1 VIQISNDL
9 NSYRLQGVL
18 TFLALGIEQS
28 RAHLYAGPRPSFGA
42 PPQGPL
48 LASIVLGEPLGAVAD
63 GVLEITPTNEALILT
78 TGEVTWARIVNGMG
92 ALAWDCDASD
102 LNGTA
107 ELRLP
112 TTTLYAGGYTR
123 ILTGLLG

>member
-1 VIQISNDL
+1 VIEISNAL
-9 NSYRLQGVL
+9 NGYRLQGVI
-18 TFLALGIEQS
+18 TFLALGTEQA
-28 RAHLYAGPRPSFGA
+28 RAHVYAGARPSFGA

-48 LASIVLGEPLGAVAD
+48 LASIVLAEPFGTVVD
-63 GVLEITPTNEALILT
+63 GVLEVAATNEALILT
-78 TGEVTWARIVNGMG
+78 TGEATWARIVNGQG

-102 LNGTA
+102 LEGA
-107 ELRLP
+107 GELRLP

>member
-1 VIQISNDL
+1 MIEISNAL
-9 NSYRLQGVL
+9 NGYRLQGVI
-18 TFLALGIEQS
+18 TFLALGTEQA
-28 RAHLYAGPRPSFGA
+28 RAHVYAGPRPSLGA

-48 LASIVLGEPLGAVAD
+48 LVSIVLAEPLGTVVD
-63 GVLEITPTNEALILT
+63 GVLEVAATNEALILT
-78 TGEVTWARIVNGMG
+78 TGEAKWARIVNGQG

-102 LNGTA
+102 LEGTG

>member
-1 VIQISNDL
+1 MIQISNDL
-9 NSYRLQGVL
+9 NNYRLQGVI

-48 LASIVLGEPLGAVAD
+48 LASIVLDEPLGTVAD

>member
-1 VIQISNDL
+1 MIEISNAL
-9 NSYRLQGVL
+9 NGYRLQGVI
-18 TFLALGIEQS
+18 TFLALGTEQA

-48 LASIVLGEPLGAVAD
+48 LASIVLAEPLGTVVD
-63 GVLEITPTNEALILT
+63 GVLEVAATNEALILT
-78 TGEVTWARIVNGMG
+78 TGEATWARIVNGQG

-102 LNGTA
+102 LDGTG

>member
-1 VIQISNDL
+1 VIEISNAL
-9 NSYRLQGVL
+9 NGYRLQGVI
-18 TFLALGIEQS
+18 TFLALGTEQA
-28 RAHLYAGPRPSFGA
+28 RAHVYAGPRPSFGA

-48 LASIVLGEPLGAVAD
+48 LASIVLAEPLGTVVD
-63 GVLEITPTNEALILT
+63 GVLEVAATNEALILT
-78 TGEVTWARIVNGMG
+78 TGEATWARIVNGQG

-102 LNGTA
+102 LEGTG

>member
-1 VIQISNDL
+1 MIEISNAL
-9 NSYRLQGVL
+9 NGYRLQGVI
-18 TFLALGIEQS
+18 TFLALGTEQA
-28 RAHLYAGPRPSFGA
+28 RAHLYGGPRPSFGA

-48 LASIVLGEPLGAVAD
+48 LASIVLAEPLGTVVD
-63 GVLEITPTNEALILT
+63 GVLEVAATNEALILT
-78 TGEVTWARIVNGMG
+78 TGEATWARIVNGQG

-102 LNGTA
+102 LEGTG

>member
-1 VIQISNDL
+1 MIEIANALND
-9 NSYRLQGVL
+9 YRLQGVIQ
-18 TFLALGIEQS
+18 FLALGTEQA
-28 RAHLYAGPRPSFGA
+28 RAHLYAGPRPSLGA
-42 PPQGPL
+42 SPQGSL
-48 LASIVLGEPLGAVAD
+48 LASIVLAEPLGAVAD
-63 GVLEITPTNEALILT
+63 GVLEIAPTNEALILT
-78 TGEVTWARIVNGMG
+78 TGEVTWARIVNGFG

>member
-1 VIQISNDL
+1 MIEISNAL
-9 NSYRLQGVL
+9 NSYRLQGVI
-18 TFLALGIEQS
+18 TFLALGTEQA

-42 PPQGPL
+42 APQGPL
-48 LASIVLGEPLGAVAD
+48 LASIVLAEPLGTVVD
-63 GVLEITPTNEALILT
+63 GVLEVAATNEALILT
-78 TGEVTWARIVNGMG
+78 TGEATWARIVNGQG

-102 LNGTA
+102 LEGTG

>member
-1 VIQISNDL
+1 
-9 NSYRLQGVL
+9 VL
-18 TFLALGIEQS
+18 A
-28 RAHLYAGPRPSFGA
+28 
-42 PPQGPL
+42 
-48 LASIVLGEPLGAVAD
+48 EPMGTVAD

-102 LNGTA
+102 LNGTG

-112 TTTLYAGGYTR
+112 PTTLYAGGYTR

>member
-1 VIQISNDL
+1 MIQISNDL
-9 NSYRLQGVL
+9 NNYRLQGVL
-18 TFLALGIEQS
+18 TFLALGIEQA
-28 RAHLYAGPRPSFGA
+28 RAHLYAGPRPGFGA

-48 LASIVLGEPLGAVAD
+48 LASIVLAEPMGTVAD

-102 LNGTA
+102 LEGTA

>member
-1 VIQISNDL
+1 MIEISSEL
-9 NSYRLQGVL
+9 NAYRLQGVI
-18 TFLALGIEQS
+18 TFLALGAEQA
-28 RAHLYAGPRPSFGA
+28 RAHVYAGPRPGFGEA
-42 PPQGPL
+42 PQGPL
-48 LASIVLGEPLGAVAD
+48 LASIVLTEPLGTIVD
-63 GVLEITPTNEALILT
+63 GVLEVAPTNEALILT
-78 TGEVTWARIVNGMG
+78 TGEATWVRIVNGNG

-102 LNGTA
+102 LDGTG

>member
-1 VIQISNDL
+1 VIEISNAL
-9 NSYRLQGVL
+9 NGYRLQGVIQ
-18 TFLALGIEQS
+18 FLAIGTEQA

-42 PPQGPL
+42 PPQGTL
-48 LASIVLGEPLGAVAD
+48 LASIVLAEPLGAVAD
-63 GVLEITPTNEALILT
+63 GVLEITPTNEALILV
-78 TGEVTWARIVNGMG
+78 TGEVTWARIVNGLG
-92 ALAWDCDASD
+92 ALAWDCDASN
-102 LNGTA
+102 LEGTG

>member
-1 VIQISNDL
+1 MIQISNDL
-9 NSYRLQGVL
+9 NNYRLQGVI

-48 LASIVLGEPLGAVAD
+48 LASIVLDEPLGTVAD

-102 LNGTA
+102 LQGNG

>member
-1 VIQISNDL
+1 MIEISNAL
-9 NSYRLQGVL
+9 NGYRLQGVI
-18 TFLALGIEQS
+18 TFLALGTEQA

-48 LASIVLGEPLGAVAD
+48 LASIVLAEPLGTVVD
-63 GVLEITPTNEALILT
+63 GVLEVAATNEALILT
-78 TGEVTWARIVNGMG
+78 TGEASWARIVNGQG

-102 LNGTA
+102 LEGTG

>member
-1 VIQISNDL
+1 MIEISNAL
-9 NSYRLQGVL
+9 NGYRLQGVI
-18 TFLALGIEQS
+18 TFLALGTEQA
-28 RAHLYAGPRPSFGA
+28 RAHVYAGPRPSFGA

-48 LASIVLGEPLGAVAD
+48 LASIVLAEPLGTVVD
-63 GVLEITPTNEALILT
+63 GVLEVAATNEALILT
-78 TGEVTWARIVNGMG
+78 TGEATWARIVNGQG

-102 LNGTA
+102 LEGA
-107 ELRLP
+107 SELRLP

>member
-1 VIQISNDL
+1 MIEISNAL
-9 NSYRLQGVL
+9 NGYRLQGVI
-18 TFLALGIEQS
+18 TFLALGTEQA
-28 RAHLYAGPRPSFGA
+28 RAHVYAGPRPSFGA

-48 LASIVLGEPLGAVAD
+48 LASIVLAEPLGTVVD
-63 GVLEITPTNEALILT
+63 GVLEVAATNEAQILT
-78 TGEVTWARIVNGMG
+78 TGEATWARIVNGQG

-102 LNGTA
+102 LEGTG

>member
-1 VIQISNDL
+1 MIEISNAL
-9 NSYRLQGVL
+9 NGYRLQGVI
-18 TFLALGIEQS
+18 TFLALGTEQA
-28 RAHLYAGPRPSFGA
+28 RAHVYAGPRPSFGA

-48 LASIVLGEPLGAVAD
+48 LASIVLAEPLGTVVD
-63 GVLEITPTNEALILT
+63 GVLEVAATNEALILT
-78 TGEVTWARIVNGMG
+78 TGEATWARIVNGQG

-102 LNGTA
+102 LEGSG

>member
-1 VIQISNDL
+1 MIEISNAL
-9 NSYRLQGVL
+9 NGYRLQGVI
-18 TFLALGIEQS
+18 TFLALGTEQA
-28 RAHLYAGPRPSFGA
+28 RAHVYAGPRPSFGA

-48 LASIVLGEPLGAVAD
+48 LASIVLAEPLGTVVD
-63 GVLEITPTNEALILT
+63 GVLEVAATNEALILT
-78 TGEVTWARIVNGMG
+78 TGEATWARIVNGQG

-102 LNGTA
+102 LEGTG

>member
-1 VIQISNDL
+1 MIEISNAL
-9 NSYRLQGVL
+9 NGYRLQGVI
-18 TFLALGIEQS
+18 TFLALGTEQA

-42 PPQGPL
+42 TPQGPL
-48 LASIVLGEPLGAVAD
+48 LASIVLAEPLGTVVD
-63 GVLEITPTNEALILT
+63 GVLEVAATNEALILT
-78 TGEVTWARIVNGMG
+78 TGEATWARIVNGQG

-102 LNGTA
+102 LEGA
-107 ELRLP
+107 GELRLP

>member
-1 VIQISNDL
+1 VIEISNAL
-9 NSYRLQGVL
+9 NGYRLQGVI
-18 TFLALGIEQS
+18 TFLALGTEQA

-48 LASIVLGEPLGAVAD
+48 LASIVLAEPLGTVVD
-63 GVLEITPTNEALILT
+63 GVLEVAATNEALILT
-78 TGEVTWARIVNGMG
+78 TGEASWARIVNGQG

-102 LNGTA
+102 LEGTG

>member
-1 VIQISNDL
+1 MIQISNPL
-9 NSYRLQGVL
+9 NDYRLQGVI
-18 TFLALGIEQS
+18 TFLALGTEQA

-48 LASIVLGEPLGAVAD
+48 LASIVLAEPLGTVAD
-63 GVLEITPTNEALILT
+63 GVLEVAPSNEALILS
-78 TGEVTWARIVNGMG
+78 TGEATWARIVNGQG
-92 ALAWDCDASD
+92 TLAWDCDASD
-102 LNGTA
+102 LEGTG

>member
-1 VIQISNDL
+1 MIEISNAL
-9 NSYRLQGVL
+9 NGYRLQGVI
-18 TFLALGIEQS
+18 TFLALGTEQA
-28 RAHLYAGPRPSFGA
+28 RAHVYAGPRPSFGA

-48 LASIVLGEPLGAVAD
+48 LASIVLAEPLGTVVD
-63 GVLEITPTNEALILT
+63 GVLEVAATNEVLIQT
-78 TGEVTWARIVNGMG
+78 TGEATWARIVNGQG

-102 LNGTA
+102 LNGTG

>member
-1 VIQISNDL
+1 MIQISDEL
-9 NSYRLQGVL
+9 NAYRLQGVI
-18 TFLALGIEQS
+18 TFLALGTEQA
-28 RAHLYAGPRPSFGA
+28 RAHVYAGPRPGIGEA
-42 PPQGPL
+42 PQGPL
-48 LASIVLGEPLGAVAD
+48 LASIVLAEPLGTVVD
-63 GVLEITPTNEALILT
+63 GVLEVAPTNEALILT
-78 TGEVTWARIVNGMG
+78 TGEATWVRIVNGNG

-102 LNGTA
+102 LNGTG